1 MGRQEDIHSLIEA
14 NRYSLDLI
22 PELEK
27 YVQEQVSGRHYDL
40 EANLALLKLYQFYP
54 DKASVSVISHILI
67 KAIMSLPQP
76 DLIMSLYLISEK
88 IQSDEKIAP
97 IIAAADLLERAQF
110 KDFWAR
116 VKGNQQF
123 SSVNGF
129 EETMRDFA
137 VAVLSKTYR
146 TAPKSVVGD
155 VLGVADVD
163 SFIKTKGWKVTDSA
177 VHLPEEQTQL
187 KFKPAT
193 DNIRFDQFSK
203 VLHSLK

>member
-1 MGRQEDIHSLIEA
+1 MSNKL
-14 NRYSLDLI
+14 
-22 PELEK
+22 
-27 YVQEQVSGRHYDL
+27 YDL

-54 DKASVSVISHILI
+54 EKASLSVVSQILV
-67 KAIMSLPQP
+67 KAIMNLPQP
-76 DLIMSLYLISEK
+76 DLILSLYLISEK

-116 VKGNQQF
+116 VKGNQTF
-123 SSVNGF
+123 FAVNGF
-129 EETMRDFA
+129 EDTIREFA
-137 VAVLSKTYR
+137 VCVLSKTYR
-146 TAPKSVVGD
+146 TAPKSIVGD
-155 VLGVADVD
+155 VLGVSDID
-163 SFIKTKGWKVTDSA
+163 SFIKSKGWKVTDSV